1 MPAPIPIDV
10 RERMLAAYDAKLG
23 NQREVA
29 RMFGV
34 TRQSVYNL
42 LRQRA
47 RTHSIQPRHG
57 GGRKAAF
64 TGQKLEQLRSWVR
77 QQPDVTLAELRERTG
92 VLCSLVAVHNALV
105 RLDLRVKKSRSTPA
119 NRTARM

>member
-47 RTHSIQPRHG
+47 RTRMVRIY
-57 GGRKAAF
+57 GRAPSA
-64 TGQKLEQLRSWVR
+64 
-77 QQPDVTLAELRERTG
+77 
-92 VLCSLVAVHNALV
+92 
-105 RLDLRVKKSRSTPA
+105 
-119 NRTARM
+119 